1 MKDNVDTLVMKHISK
16 TFGGQ
21 RALSDAHINI
31 KPGEVHGLLGQNG
44 CGKSTLIKILAGYHA
59 PDPGGSLEING
70 RVIKLPLHVGEFRKL
85 GMSFVHQDLGLIPS
99 LSVLENLRIGEIAS
113 KNRWNISWSKE
124 RKLAKEI
131 FKQFNLNID
140 PSDKVSD
147 LTQVERAL
155 LAIVRAVKEIQT
167 QEAVQQ
173 SNRGLLVLD
182 EPTVFL
188 PRMGIDQLF
197 GLVREIAKIGLSVLF
212 VSHDLDEAKEITNRI
227 TILRDGHVVKTV
239 ETSQTTK
246 EQLISAIIGRELE
259 TVDFRNSITD
269 NKKIDIF
276 VNNLSG
282 KIIRDVSLS
291 LRKGEIL
298 GLTGLV
304 GSGFHEIPYL
314 LFGADKASGHLEMD
328 GESFDLSRMS
338 PNKAIS
344 TGLALI
350 PGDRQNSG
358 GIGTLS
364 ILDNVV
370 IQVIQNY
377 FRKLRLNRKDMYN
390 ATHSLLTEFDVRPG
404 NPRLD
409 FQNLSGGNQQ
419 KALLAKWFQ
428 TNPKILLLD
437 EPTQGVD
444 VGARQQLFKIVREAA
459 ESGTSV
465 ICASSD
471 YEQLATICNRVLIFA
486 HGVVVRELI
495 GIDITKERIT
505 EQCYNSLDN
514 VVSL

>member
-1 MKDNVDTLVMKHISK
+1 MKDNVDTLVLSHISK

-21 RALSDAHINI
+21 RALTDVHLNI

-59 PDPGGSLEING
+59 PDSGGSLEING
-70 RVIKLPLHVGEFRKL
+70 RVMKLPLQVGEFRKL

-113 KNRWNISWSKE
+113 TNRWNISWSEE
-124 RKLAKEI
+124 RKLAQEI
-131 FKQFNLNID
+131 FEQFGLNID

-167 QEAVQQ
+167 QETVQQ
-173 SNRGLLVLD
+173 SKRGLLILD

-188 PRMGIDQLF
+188 PRTGIDQLF
-197 GLVREIAKIGLSVLF
+197 GLVREIAKTGISVLF
-212 VSHDLDEAKEITNRI
+212 VSHDLDEVVEITNRI

-239 ETSQTTK
+239 ETSETTK
-246 EQLISAIIGRELE
+246 EQLISAIIGCQLE
-259 TVDFRNSITD
+259 KVDFKISNTD
-269 NKKIDIF
+269 NQKIDIF
-276 VNNLSG
+276 ANNISG
-282 KIIRDVSLS
+282 KTIKDVSIS

-314 LFGADKASGHLEMD
+314 LFGADKASGLLKID
-328 GESFDLSRMS
+328 GEAFDLSKMS
-338 PNKAIS
+338 PSKAIS
-344 TGLALI
+344 AGIALL

-358 GIGTLS
+358 GIGSLS
-364 ILDNVV
+364 IMDNLI
-370 IQVIQNY
+370 IQVIHKY
-377 FRKLRLNRKDMYN
+377 FTRLRLNHKDMYN
-390 ATHSLLTEFDVRPG
+390 SAQSLLTEFDVRPS

-419 KALLAKWFQ
+419 KVLLAKWFQ
-428 TNPKILLLD
+428 TAPKILLLD

-444 VGARQQLFKIVREAA
+444 VGARQQVYKIVRGVA

-471 YEQLATICNRVLIFA
+471 YEQLATICSRVLIFA
-486 HGVVVRELI
+486 RGVIVTELI
-495 GIDITKERIT
+495 GTDITKERIT